1 MLNTEI
7 VTKMAS
13 NMAAE
18 WDSDDD
24 LPLNNNKWDSDDE
37 VPLVEGHGNEDDDD
51 DGNDINLPED
61 LGNMWTAN
69 VTDSIRIQNFTR
81 NVGSTHILS
90 ADKKELDFFG
100 RMFPMDML
108 VQIAAETNRYAAESQ
123 RKSQRTDVLWED
135 TRPTEIQA
143 YLGIIGAMSVC
154 NLPNY
159 KLYWQS
165 EWPFTL
171 PAFKGI
177 FIRSR
182 FEKLN
187 QYFHLHDARNNPP
200 KGAPGHDMLCHVRP
214 LLDRVS
220 TACLME
226 YNPSKENS
234 IDEAM
239 IPFKG
244 RLSVKQYLPAKPTKF
259 GIKVW
264 ERADGNNGFVSEFQV
279 YTGRKINVDG
289 TRTSETGLGARVVT
303 DLTRS
308 LVGGHYHIYMDN
320 YFTGIPLFKEL
331 LNDGLYAC
339 GTIKSNRKGWPSAF
353 HPKLLKNQDDYQVRQ
368 LGKTN
373 LVATCWHD
381 KRQVNVLGTNSTP
394 KEIVNIERRQK
405 TGEVK
410 IVPAPVSVQNYQAY
424 MNGVDHADQLRMQ
437 YTCTRKS
444 RKYWKYIYYFLL
456 DICIVNA
463 FLLMKMS
470 PNHVLA
476 SKTGRVKQREH
487 LDFR

>member
-1 MLNTEI
+1 
-7 VTKMAS
+7 
-13 NMAAE
+13 
-18 WDSDDD
+18 
-24 LPLNNNKWDSDDE
+24 
-37 VPLVEGHGNEDDDD
+37 
-51 DGNDINLPED
+51 
-61 LGNMWTAN
+61 
-69 VTDSIRIQNFTR
+69 
-81 NVGSTHILS
+81 
-90 ADKKELDFFG
+90 
-100 RMFPMDML
+100 ML

-135 TRPTEIQA
+135 TTPTEIQA
-143 YLGIIGAMSVC
+143 YLGIIVAMSVC

-177 FIRSR
+177 FVRSR

-214 LLDRVS
+214 LLDQVS

-244 RLSVKQYLPAKPTKF
+244 RLSFKQYLPAKPTKF

-279 YTGRKINVDG
+279 YKGRKINVDG
-289 TRTSETGLGARVVT
+289 TRTSETRLGARVVT
-303 DLTRS
+303 DLRRS

-339 GTIKSNRKGWPSAF
+339 GTIKSN
-353 HPKLLKNQDDYQVRQ
+353 
-368 LGKTN
+368 
-373 LVATCWHD
+373 
-381 KRQVNVLGTNSTP
+381 
-394 KEIVNIERRQK
+394 
-405 TGEVK
+405 
-410 IVPAPVSVQNYQAY
+410 
-424 MNGVDHADQLRMQ
+424 GVDHADQLRMQ
-437 YTCTRKS
+437 YTCARKS

-476 SKTGRVKQREH
+476 SKTGRVKQREQ
-487 LDFR
+487 LDFRRKLATQLIGQNRANRKRSLPNIDHTGHGHWPQKMKKNRCKQCLKTRRDNPTGYEECQTNLCLECFKPWHRDVC